1 MQLELG
7 QLIIDTM
14 QDTNDV
20 GLVVGIE
27 EGTFEDETIYRIY
40 WTCRRDYGNRDY
52 TTEILY
58 SEEELK
64 MEYSQNFVV
73 VEKNEL
79 FS

>member
-14 QDTNDV
+14 DHLNDV

-27 EGTFEDETIYRIY
+27 EGGYGETIYRIY
-40 WTCRRDYGNRDY
+40 WTCHRPEGTDYS
-52 TTEILY
+52 TTIVY
-58 SEEELK
+58 SEDELEI
-64 MEYSQNFVV
+64 EYSQWFEVI
-73 VEKNEL
+73 ELKQL

>member
-1 MQLELG
+1 MKLQLG

-27 EGTFEDETIYRIY
+27 EGGYGETIYRIY
-40 WTCRRDYGNRDY
+40 WTCHRPEGTDY
-52 TTEILY
+52 TTTILY
-58 SEEELK
+58 SEEELE
-64 MEYSQNFVV
+64 MEYSQHFEVG
-73 VEKNEL
+73 EKNEL

>member
-1 MQLELG
+1 MKLELG

-14 QDTNDV
+14 EDLNDV

-27 EGTFEDETIYRIY
+27 EGGYGETIYRIY
-40 WTCRRDYGNRDY
+40 WTCQRDYGKGDY

-58 SEEELK
+58 SEEELE

-73 VEKNEL
+73 IEL
-79 FS
+79 K

>member
-7 QLIIDTM
+7 QLVIDTM

-27 EGTFEDETIYRIY
+27 EGGYGETIYRIY
-40 WTCRRDYGNRDY
+40 WTCHRPEGTDYS
-52 TTEILY
+52 TTIVY
-58 SEEELK
+58 SEDELEI
-64 MEYSQNFVV
+64 EYSQWFEVI
-73 VEKNEL
+73 ELKQL

>member
-1 MQLELG
+1 MKLKLG

-40 WTCRRDYGNRDY
+40 WTCHRPEGTDYA
-52 TTEILY
+52 TTILD
-58 SEEELK
+58 SEEELE
-64 MEYSQNFVV
+64 MEYSQWFVV
-73 VEKNEL
+73 ME
-79 FS
+79 